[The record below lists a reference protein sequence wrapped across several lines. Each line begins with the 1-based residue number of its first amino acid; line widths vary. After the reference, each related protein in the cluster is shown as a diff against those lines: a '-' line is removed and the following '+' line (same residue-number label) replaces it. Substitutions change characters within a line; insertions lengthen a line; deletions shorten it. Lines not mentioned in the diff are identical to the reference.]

1 MKIKKPTA
9 WDAPR
14 PHQGE
19 PPRTPVNPLTG
30 RPNEPG
36 APGPADPA
44 RTIEVRAFSGGSG
57 KKSDSYG
64 GRAFAGSPAASA
76 APAATG
82 VSGAHRASGYGG
94 AASAAGTAAAG
105 SAGSAPRSA
114 ARSSGSGSSGPAARP
129 AVNGSAGTGS
139 AAHPAA
145 DGPSTG
151 TGSAAQASAE
161 SAAVGPVGEGAA
173 RTGAPDWLRNLFNS
187 RLAAFIVLLVLAFTL
202 LGGSFL
208 LFVAVLFGGY
218 VLIDRFI
225 DVRHA
230 VLIGGTAWGL
240 TMLFGGLVYSAFPL
254 IYLDF
259 RWVFVFLGFVVC
271 VAACGLFFLARAA
284 YGKGVATGQADADAV
299 IARHLVDRLIENP
312 DDWGDL
318 DSDYLEVEAAL
329 NRVRARERMS
339 EQALRDEARRK
350 DDLVTYLAHDL
361 KTPLASVVGYL
372 SLLNEA
378 PDLPA
383 EQRVRFTGVALDKA
397 HRLDALI
404 EEFFDITRFDFHDI
418 VLTRGYVDLNLMLA
432 QVADEFYP
440 TLAEQHKTV
449 ELDVPLG
456 LTVLV
461 DGDKMARV
469 FNNVM
474 KNAIAYS
481 YEGTAIRV
489 DARQRSG
496 DGATVI
502 RFENRGDPI
511 PKAKLDVIF
520 EKFYRLDAARAT
532 NRGGA
537 GLGLAIAKEIVTAH
551 GGTIAC
557 SSDAEHTV
565 FTITLPA

>member
-1 MKIKKPTA
+1 MKIKKPHL
-9 WDAPR
+9 WDAVQQSDPL
-14 PHQGE
+14 
-19 PPRTPVNPLTG
+19 RTPVNPLTG

-36 APGPADPA
+36 SPDPA
-44 RTIEVRAFSGGSG
+44 HPESAIDVRAYAAGEKDGSSGA
-57 KKSDSYG
+57 
-64 GRAFAGSPAASA
+64 RAAAGSPAFSGAHYARGRAAARDADVFDAGAYGTRPFGSAGRGAEGGSRPGAPGADRSPQGVSSAAGKGSGASA
-76 APAATG
+76 AE
-82 VSGAHRASGYGG
+82 GG
-94 AASAAGTAAAG
+94 AATDEAFGPTPFSP
-105 SAGSAPRSA
+105 APRA
-114 ARSSGSGSSGPAARP
+114 
-129 AVNGSAGTGS
+129 T
-139 AAHPAA
+139 
-145 DGPSTG
+145 
-151 TGSAAQASAE
+151 
-161 SAAVGPVGEGAA
+161 
-173 RTGAPDWLRNLFNS
+173 APDWLRNLFNS
-187 RLAAFIVLLVLAFTL
+187 RLAAFLVLFVLAAML
-202 LGGSFL
+202 LSESFL
-208 LFVAVLFGGY
+208 LLVVVLFGGY
-218 VLIDRFI
+218 VLLDRFI

-230 VLIGGTAWGL
+230 ILVGGTAWCV
-240 TMLFGGLVYSAFPL
+240 TLFLGSMMYSNFPL
-254 IYLDF
+254 VYLDF

-271 VAACGLFFLARAA
+271 LAACGLFFGARAA
-284 YGKGVATGQADADAV
+284 YQRGVADGQAGADTA
-299 IARHLVDRLIENP
+299 IAQHLVSRLIENP
-312 DDWGDL
+312 DDWDDL

-339 EQALRDEARRK
+339 EQALRDESRRK

-383 EQRVRFTGVALDKA
+383 EQRVRFCGIALDKA

-440 TLAEQHKTV
+440 TLTDQHKTV

-489 DARQRSG
+489 DAERRPQ
-496 DGATVI
+496 DHACVI
-502 RFENRGDPI
+502 RFENQGDPI

-557 SSDAEHTV
+557 SSDAAHTV
-565 FTITLPA
+565 FTITLPE